1 MAQLVSH
8 LFARALASE
17 TMHAVDSSGAPV
29 LAAPEILGEKQPCLQ
44 AAAFGSGIN
53 MSVAV
58 LNICDQPIVVAIDTG
73 RGEQDA
79 GTTATA
85 EMTTYDLH
93 DRGGKSAL
101 PAQPDEFPWPAPLT
115 GARRIEGLSPNALPI
130 ASLSFTIV
138 ELRRTTLDV

>member
-1 MAQLVSH
+1 
-8 LFARALASE
+8 
-17 TMHAVDSSGAPV
+17 MHAVDSSGAPL

-73 RGEQDA
+73 RGENSGEQDA

-130 ASLSFTIV
+130 APLSFTIV
-138 ELRRTTLDV
+138 ELRRTMLDV